1 MKSLSEKVF
10 VLGVDGM
17 DPRMTKNDKKIFGIR
32 KNATFGGIY

>member
-17 DPRMTKNDKKIFGIR
+17 DPRMTKKYLELG

>member
-17 DPRMTKNDKKIFGIR
+17 DPKIFGIR